1 MDNVKELN
9 DMSVGGM
16 SADGMEVTMELNE
29 RLDHK
34 VLEVNIRW
42 IRTGS

>member
-1 MDNVKELN
+1 MNDVKKLN

-29 RLDHK
+29 RLDQK
-34 VLEVNIRW
+34 VLQVNISW

>member
-9 DMSVGGM
+9 EVSVAGI

-29 RLDHK
+29 RLDQK
-34 VLEVNIRW
+34 VLQVNICW